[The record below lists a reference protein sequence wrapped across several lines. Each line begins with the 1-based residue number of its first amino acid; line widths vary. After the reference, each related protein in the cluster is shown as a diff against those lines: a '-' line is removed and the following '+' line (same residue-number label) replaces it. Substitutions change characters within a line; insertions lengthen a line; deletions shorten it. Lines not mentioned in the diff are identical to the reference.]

1 MMVQMAPFIEYE
13 YLPPV
18 PDPNGCGH
26 ITQFSTHQIPSVCQ
40 VMNSQ
45 HDPYL
50 KMNPIAGQVITNKN
64 SVNLDNLVSTW
75 ALAHTFTTTLFP
87 TYLPGT
93 RFKVLDK
100 DTVS

>member
-26 ITQFSTHQIPSVCQ
+26 CTQFSVHKIPSVCQ

-50 KMNPIAGQVITNKN
+50 KMNPIAGQVIMNKN
-64 SVNLDNLVSTW
+64 I
-75 ALAHTFTTTLFP
+75 
-87 TYLPGT
+87 
-93 RFKVLDK
+93 
-100 DTVS
+100 

>member
-18 PDPNGCGH
+18 PYPNGCGH
-26 ITQFSTHQIPSVCQ
+26 CTQFSTHKIPSVCQ

-50 KMNPIAGQVITNKN
+50 KMNPIAGQDITNKK
-64 SVNLDNLVSTW
+64 SVNLDKLVSTW
-75 ALAHTFTTTLFP
+75 ALAHT
-87 TYLPGT
+87 
-93 RFKVLDK
+93 
-100 DTVS
+100 SSCA